1 MTFMLIIRSSLE
13 TPKYYPSDGPIYSND
28 FVGSDRC
35 LGHCLGNPIR
45 TVPNELHTAAAHAE
59 QHPFRSQRICISQF
73 LRTWNSIEPML
84 VGWWSKSSLLGC
96 ITSDLSRCCQ
106 QLQKISTCLARS
118 LFVTECLP
126 HAIATRELTRARF
139 SRRSR
144 LVDSLAGL
152 GPSDL
157 PT

>member
-13 TPKYYPSDGPIYSND
+13 TPKYYPSDGSIYYHD

-35 LGHCLGNPIR
+35 LGRCLRNPIR

-59 QHPFRSQRICISQF
+59 QHPFRSQSRYAF
-73 LRTWNSIEPML
+73 LNFSRTWNSIEPML

-118 LFVTECLP
+118 LFRHRMSP
-126 HAIATRELTRARF
+126 ARNRNARAHACKVLALF
-139 SRRSR
+139 SPCR
-144 LVDSLAGL
+144 
-152 GPSDL
+152 
-157 PT
+157 